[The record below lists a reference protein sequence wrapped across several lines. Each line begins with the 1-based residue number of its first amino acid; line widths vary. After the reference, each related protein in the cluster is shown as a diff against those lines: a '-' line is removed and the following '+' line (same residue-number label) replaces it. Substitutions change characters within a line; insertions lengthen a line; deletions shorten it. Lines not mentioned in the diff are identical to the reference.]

1 MAQQPLLALQVKPI
15 DMPTY
20 RGIMAERDAY
30 RTQQNALA
38 QQQLK
43 QQQNAMLNQAYAE
56 AYDPQTG
63 RVDTNKLYG
72 RLARGGMGA
81 QIPGQMEA
89 YGKGVE
95 AAAKGGSEQFKLRQ
109 EILTVSRNE
118 LGNAQTPEEAMAAGM
133 RVAEMYPEAADGIR
147 QSLAKLQGMSPE
159 QFGAWK
165 MDALRK
171 NLTAAQ
177 QLEQDTQTQDLGGS
191 TRVLMRPKYGSAPFT
206 VAPGSEAQK
215 TMNPQQLYE
224 TQNPDLK
231 PTTVEGIGLV
241 GYNPRT
247 NTYTVAGPGG
257 GGRAPSGGGIPGER
271 GGGTSALATN
281 PGALKDGA
289 FARSQPG
296 YTGASGAFATF
307 ETPEAGVRA
316 QENLLRGAYV
326 GKGFNTISKIVDR
339 YAPQGAENSAASVSN
354 YKQYVAQQTG
364 IDINSPISAA
374 QVPAVAKAMRE
385 FETGQRGAAPA
396 AAAPAQPV
404 ESTEQVATRQKRQS
418 AARAFFDT
426 AGIDPSTGA
435 DPVADLIK
443 KSTSGFIERV
453 GADIVGAIPSSLGG
467 GATEGS
473 KAINEIKTIAAKITF
488 DLLNGKLGAGISNED
503 RKMVENMLGD
513 IQNPNLPA
521 GDRLAAW
528 NRVKTIQKKYLGLD
542 GASGGKDTGKR
553 VVQTGTYKGRKVVKY
568 SDGSIDY
575 AP

>member
-1 MAQQPLLALQVKPI
+1 M
-15 DMPTY
+15 T
-20 RGIMAERDAY
+20 
-30 RTQQNALA
+30 
-38 QQQLK
+38 
-43 QQQNAMLNQAYAE
+43 
-56 AYDPQTG
+56 
-63 RVDTNKLYG
+63 
-72 RLARGGMGA
+72 
-81 QIPGQMEA
+81 
-89 YGKGVE
+89 
-95 AAAKGGSEQFKLRQ
+95 
-109 EILTVSRNE
+109 
-118 LGNAQTPEEAMAAGM
+118 
-133 RVAEMYPEAADGIR
+133 
-147 QSLAKLQGMSPE
+147 
-159 QFGAWK
+159 
-165 MDALRK
+165 
-171 NLTAAQ
+171 
-177 QLEQDTQTQDLGGS
+177 
-191 TRVLMRPKYGSAPFT
+191 
-206 VAPGSEAQK
+206 
-215 TMNPQQLYE
+215 PQQLYE

-281 PGALKDGA
+281 PGALKNGA

-307 ETPEAGVRA
+307 ETPEAGIRA
-316 QENLLRGAYV
+316 QENLLRSAYV
-326 GKGFNTISKIVDR
+326 SKGFNTISKIVDR
-339 YAPQGAENSAASVSN
+339 YAPRGAENSGASVSN

-374 QVPAVAKAMRE
+374 QVSAVAKAMRE

-542 GASGGKDTGKR
+542 GATTTAAGGDTLPTLTPEQARANPNIKR
-553 VVQTGTYKGRKVVKY
+553 FRTTDGRV
-568 SDGSIDY
+568 IRR
-575 AP
+575 